1 MIESNFS
8 DRFNNVFRSDRI
20 HRNEKKMKKN
30 ILKFEIKW
38 KNKKMKNPIVKSD
51 QACKVCVLE
60 SIYPTIH
67 LVSCKTKIS
76 VCHFFKIL
84 RVPCDVMWCICN
96 IRLSWIIFIFWLLF
110 SGYILITFRLVI
122 MSVFNQ
128 YSLFFQFFF
137 SCFVWSISF
146 RSIFDKWSP
155 SLMTRMTPMMMMTMT
170 ITWIKYRTEK
180 NEKEKKLFFSS
191 ILP

>member
-1 MIESNFS
+1 
-8 DRFNNVFRSDRI
+8 
-20 HRNEKKMKKN
+20 
-30 ILKFEIKW
+30 
-38 KNKKMKNPIVKSD
+38 MKNPIVKSD

-110 SGYILITFRLVI
+110 SGYILITFRLVV

-170 ITWIKYRTEK
+170 ITWIKYQTEK
-180 NEKEKKLFFSS
+180 NEKEKNCFFLPFFHNNNIHVFLACNIFFKEKVLSSLSFFS
-191 ILP
+191 ITKMIGQNNDK